1 MLSVANFKQLEETM
15 VSVKKHK
22 NLYKILHDL
31 DCELQT
37 LGQRSDWGIFPTPQ
51 FASETLVCCLSFL
64 AKQPDAGD
72 LLLSAAQGLI
82 DTAIERELSDD
93 GQRCFSMKAL
103 KDAANVNDVAF
114 ARLLE
119 EYRSKFQIP
128 VGEVLGSSR

>member
-1 MLSVANFKQLEETM
+1 VIRSENSHIRT
-15 VSVKKHK
+15 
-22 NLYKILHDL
+22 LYKILHDL
-31 DCELQT
+31 DCELQM
-37 LGQRSDWGIFPTPQ
+37 LGVRSDWGIQHTPQ
-51 FASETLVCCLSFL
+51 FASETLICCLNFL

-82 DTAIERELSDD
+82 DTAIERELGDD

-103 KDAANVNDVAF
+103 KDAANVNDVTF

>member
-1 MLSVANFKQLEETM
+1 MTNA
-15 VSVKKHK
+15 KKYK

-37 LGQRSDWGIFPTPQ
+37 LGLRSDWGISPTPQ
-51 FASETLVCCLSFL
+51 FASETLVCCFALLSQ
-64 AKQPDAGD
+64 QPDAGD

-82 DTAIERELSDD
+82 DTAIERELGDD

-103 KDAANVNDVAF
+103 KDAANVNDVTF

-119 EYRSKFQIP
+119 EYRSKFQRP
-128 VGEVLGSSR
+128 VGEVVGSSR